1 MILSQRQSAIGVG
14 SYKWFQSQGYQVQR
28 GEKGIKIMAPAT
40 VTLFSRQENGTSQLV
55 KLSEATA
62 NEKKQIA
69 AGKIKT
75 RSKTVYR
82 LGTVFDVTQTNMPK
96 DKYPEY
102 YPNRHVDFE
111 IKDKQ
116 KAQELKEA
124 LQAVGKELQVK
135 LITKERFEKLA
146 PQEQDA
152 IREKLG
158 NAKGAFFRL
167 QTRL

>member
-1 MILSQRQSAIGVG
+1 
-14 SYKWFQSQGYQVQR
+14 
-28 GEKGIKIMAPAT
+28 MAPAT
-40 VTLFSRQENGTSQLV
+40 VTLFPGQETGLASLL
-55 KLSEATA
+55 KFSEATD

-124 LQAVGKELQVK
+124 PGKPLEK
-135 LITKERFEKLA
+135 NYKSNTTKERFEKLA

-152 IREKLG
+152 TEKTW
-158 NAKGAFFRL
+158 KC
-167 QTRL
+167 